1 MSIAHQVIHG
11 VMVFAQEHAP
21 AAGGGS
27 EATRVV
33 LPEIDELIFGSIAF
47 FLLLFVLS
55 KVAFPALRKGL
66 AEREQA
72 IRSELERAEQARLE
86 TEAKREEY
94 ERQIADARGE
104 ADRIMR
110 EATEAAEGVRRERV
124 SKAEEEARS
133 IIEKARA
140 DAAQERERAFAELQ
154 RTVADLTLEASKRVI
169 EQELSDPNAQ
179 RQLVERF
186 IASAGAGTNN

>member
-1 MSIAHQVIHG
+1 MIGQQVIHG
-11 VMVFAQEHAP
+11 ALLLAQE
-21 AAGGGS
+21 AGGG

-33 LPEIDELIFGSIAF
+33 LPETDELIFGAIAF

-86 TEAKREEY
+86 AETKREEY
-94 ERQIADARGE
+94 DRQLADARAE
-104 ADRIMR
+104 ADRLMR
-110 EATEAAEGVRRERV
+110 EATEAGEAVRRERV
-124 SKAEEEARS
+124 GRAEEEARQ
-133 IIEKARA
+133 IVEKARQ
-140 DAAQERERAFAELQ
+140 DAAQERERAFADLQ
-154 RTVADLTLEASKRVI
+154 RTVADLSLDAASRVI
-169 EQELSDPNAQ
+169 EQELSNPDTQ

-186 IASAGAGTNN
+186 IATASSGANN

>member
-1 MSIAHQVIHG
+1 MPIAHQVIHG
-11 VMVFAQEHAP
+11 VLLFAQEHAP
-21 AAGGGS
+21 EAADP
-27 EATRVV
+27 TRVV
-33 LPEIDELIFGSIAF
+33 LPNTDELIFGAIAF

-104 ADRIMR
+104 ADRIVR
-110 EATEAAEGVRRERV
+110 DASEAAEALRRERV
-124 SKAEEEARS
+124 DRAEDEARA
-133 IIEKARA
+133 IVEKARQ
-140 DAAQERERAFAELQ
+140 DASQERQRAFTELQ
-154 RTVADLTLEASKRVI
+154 KTVADLTLEASKRVI
-169 EQELSDPNAQ
+169 EQELSNPDAQ

-186 IASAGAGTNN
+186 IQTAGANN

>member
-1 MSIAHQVIHG
+1 MIAHTMLHG
-11 VMVFAQEHAP
+11 VMLLAQEHAP
-21 AAGGGS
+21 EAADP
-27 EATRVV
+27 TRVV
-33 LPEIDELIFGSIAF
+33 LPAIDELIFGAIAF
-47 FLLLFVLS
+47 FVLLFILS

-104 ADRIMR
+104 ADRIVR
-110 EATEAAEGVRRERV
+110 EAMEAAENARRERA
-124 SKAEEEARS
+124 SRAEDEARG
-133 IIEKARA
+133 IIEKART
-140 DAAQERERAFAELQ
+140 DAAQERERAFTELQ
-154 RTVADLTLEASKRVI
+154 RTIADLTLEAAKRVI
-169 EQELSDPNAQ
+169 EQELANPDAQ

-186 IASAGAGTNN
+186 IASAGSATNN

>member
-1 MSIAHQVIHG
+1 MRLIQG
-11 VMVFAQEHAP
+11 VLLAVEEHAP
-21 AAGGGS
+21 AA
-27 EATRVV
+27 ADPTRVV

-47 FLLLFVLS
+47 FVLLAILA

-86 TEAKREEY
+86 AESKREEY
-94 ERQIADARGE
+94 ERQIADARAE
-104 ADRIMR
+104 ADRVVR
-110 EATEAAEGVRRERV
+110 EAMEAAEGARRERV
-124 SKAEEEARS
+124 SRAEEEARA

-154 RTVADLTLEASKRVI
+154 RTIADLTLEASKRVI
-169 EQELSDPNAQ
+169 EQELSNPDAQ

>member
-1 MSIAHQVIHG
+1 MSIATQLLLL
-11 VMVFAQEHAP
+11 AQEHAP
-21 AAGGGS
+21 EAAEGG
-27 EATRVV
+27 ATRVV
-33 LPEIDELIFGSIAF
+33 LPEIDELIFGAIAF
-47 FLLLFVLS
+47 FLLLFILS

-124 SKAEEEARS
+124 AKAEEEARS

-140 DAAQERERAFAELQ
+140 DASQERERAFAELQ
-154 RTVADLTLEASKRVI
+154 RTVADLTLEASRRVL
-169 EQELSDPNAQ
+169 EQELANPEAQ

-186 IASAGAGTNN
+186 IATAGASAGAGTNN